1 MNTPIAPWVHLTLDH
16 AQRCHHL
23 AWFLCGWLEREQVL
37 NRDAFVAW
45 WFRGAAPAP
54 GRTLSCRRD
63 GLDTVPAA
71 RATGATEW
79 NVGEGGSAAELERF
93 RD

>member
-1 MNTPIAPWVHLTLDH
+1 MNTPIAPWVHLTLDQ

-45 WFRGAAPAP
+45 WLRGAAPAP
-54 GRTLSCRRD
+54 GRRTSSRRD
-63 GLDTVPAA
+63 GLDPVSAA
-71 RATGATEW
+71 SATGATPSKG
-79 NVGEGGSAAELERF
+79 GEDGSAAEPEPS